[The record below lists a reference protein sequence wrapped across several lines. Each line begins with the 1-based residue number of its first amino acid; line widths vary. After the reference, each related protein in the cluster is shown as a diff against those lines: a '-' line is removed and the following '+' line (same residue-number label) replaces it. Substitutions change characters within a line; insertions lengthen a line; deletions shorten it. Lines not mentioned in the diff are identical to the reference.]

1 MITKKGTVVKK
12 SGDKTVKV
20 QVIDYVQH
28 PKYKKRYPKTRNFLV
43 HDEKN
48 TVEVGENVSIVQ
60 SSKRSKRKSWEIV
73 TDTK

>member
-12 SGDKTVKV
+12 SGEKTIKV

-28 PKYKKRYPKTRNFLV
+28 PKYKKRYPKPKNFLV

-48 TVEVGENVSIVQ
+48 EAKEGDVVIISQGNKVSKQ
-60 SSKRSKRKSWEIV
+60 KSWKLTQIE
-73 TDTK
+73 K